1 MALSSPRCAARANA
15 NANAASNTK
24 LTKRSPNVM
33 GASSNPKLTHHHHH
47 HHREGNIK
55 VFLISD
61 VHFDAK
67 ENERFIEQ
75 MPSFLN
81 NNNNK
86 DDDCYSI
93 LIIAGDVAEKL
104 SDLERCLRMCLKK
117 FDCVFYTFGNHDL
130 WCASKEEEEEKCSL
144 EKIQSVFKLC
154 ERLGVKTDPSSGEE
168 IGGSNDDDAKRRV
181 FIAPVHSWY
190 EREFDTEEEVEAPEG
205 VSIPG
210 VERVMTD
217 YRLCKWPKLDAW
229 KKEITTTATTSGK
242 LTEEEERLMIKSD
255 DYYISKK
262 IDALN
267 DADGKFERF
276 LENVKR
282 AKEEGKDVTVIT
294 FSHFLPRVEL
304 IPEKR
309 FLLYPKLTQ
318 AVGSNILNERIER
331 VTEILHLGKSGKDSH
346 THAFGHTHFGWN
358 LVLENNVRYVQA
370 ALATPKEW
378 VRRPRSLVVGEF
390 FSNAPGNSPLLL
402 YDSRTNAFSGSSSN
416 IKEYNPGL
424 WAKYYEENARD
435 PSNKTLAP
443 WVLSYVSRVWGSR
456 ELKKSMMM
464 TSNTDA
470 SPLPG
475 KSGQV

>member
-1 MALSSPRCAARANA
+1 MALSSPRCAANAKA
-15 NANAASNTK
+15 NANAAAHTK
-24 LTKRSPNVM
+24 LTKRSPNVI
-33 GASSNPKLTHHHHH
+33 GSSSNAKVTHQHQHHHS
-47 HHREGNIK
+47 HREGNIK

-61 VHFDAK
+61 VHFDAT

-75 MPSFLN
+75 MPSFL
-81 NNNNK
+81 NK

-104 SDLERCLRMCLKK
+104 SDLERCFRTCLKK

-130 WCASKEEEEEKCSL
+130 WCASKEEKCSL

-154 ERLGVKTDPSSGEE
+154 ERLGVKTDPSSGEG
-168 IGGSNDDDAKRRV
+168 IGGRNDDDTRRV

-229 KKEITTTATTSGK
+229 KKEITKTTT
-242 LTEEEERLMIKSD
+242 IKSD

-294 FSHFLPRVEL
+294 FSHFLPRIEL

-331 VTEILHLGKSGKDSH
+331 VTEILHLEKSGKDSH

-402 YDSRTNAFSGSSSN
+402 YDCRTNAFSGSSSN